1 MPAAAE
7 DVLSR
12 EYLQE
17 FYKDVV
23 VPDEGPEVSAPPRV
37 PLLA

>member
-1 MPAAAE
+1 MPAAE
-7 DVLSR
+7 QVLSR

-23 VPDEGPEVSAPPRV
+23 LPEESPEVHRPCPHSSEHP
-37 PLLA
+37 